1 MADKWNSVGQ
11 KSGDKPGLPTVSVVI
26 AAYNASAWLKHSVD
40 SALSQEGV
48 EVDVLIADDQSTDD
62 TFDVAKKLAERDPR
76 VTAIRCAENGGPG
89 AARNT
94 ALNVSKGQWVAVLDS
109 DDRYAPDRLAMLCDE
124 AEKQAVDIILDDF
137 IAQDENGVPLDER
150 SLSDIWGPGAMT
162 LADWIGLNRVAHG
175 EVSFGYA
182 KPVIKRDF
190 IEAHSLRY
198 DESLRNGEDF
208 HLVLAAMISGARV
221 WFSATPGYYYTRR
234 MGSVS
239 RRAQDDHLRA
249 LLVADRAAEV
259 RLNAMGESEVLAFM
273 RERRRNLESLMTSER
288 VFGAIKAANAA
299 TVFSE
304 LMRNPRA
311 TPRIFSHA
319 REAVTKRLPRWL

>member
-1 MADKWNSVGQ
+1 MTDTGNSVGQ
-11 KSGDKPGLPTVSVVI
+11 ISGETSDRPTVSVVI
-26 AAYNASAWLKHSVD
+26 AAYNASAWLEHSVE
-40 SALSQEGV
+40 SALSQQGV
-48 EVDVLIADDQSTDD
+48 EVDVLIADDLSTDD
-62 TFDVAKKLAERDPR
+62 TFDVANRLAERDPR
-76 VTAIRCAENGGPG
+76 VTAIRCVQNGGPG
-89 AARNT
+89 AARNA
-94 ALNVSKGQWVAVLDS
+94 ALDMAKGQWVAVLDS
-109 DDRYAPDRLAMLCDE
+109 DDRYAPDRLAMLCEE

-137 IAQDENGVPLDER
+137 IAQDENGVALDER
-150 SLSDIWGPGAMT
+150 SLSDSRGAGELT
-162 LADWIGLNRVAHG
+162 VADWIGLNRVSHG

-182 KPVIKRDF
+182 KPVMRRSF

-208 HLVLAAMISGARV
+208 HLVLAAMISGAKV
-221 WFSATPGYYYTRR
+221 WFSATPGYFYTRR
-234 MGSVS
+234 TGSVS
-239 RRAQDDHLRA
+239 RRAHDDHLRA
-249 LLVADRAAEV
+249 LLVADRATEA
-259 RLNAMGESEVLAFM
+259 RLNAMDEKQALAFM